1 MKEQNFE
8 LVIENGAVKGCKGE
22 ARKVV
27 ISENIVRIADS
38 AFENCD
44 FITEVDIRS
53 SELKTVGNR
62 AFKNCKRLKKCAI
75 STLKGRIGNSA
86 FLGCKSLERFDI
98 PKGTVKI
105 GDKAFYNCSSLKFIS
120 VPESVMIIDGK
131 ILNNDKTII
140 VGEENSA
147 AHKYAK
153 DNSVSFRS
161 DYETVLEKTEK
172 IKDFNKTLTVNLF
185 DEKIVCYKSI
195 EVFAKTS
202 AFFNEVIFKKFY
214 IKVLAAIP
222 RKYGEKCRLRSLKK
236 ELEICIRDINNFMNE
251 FGVFTKENYYK
262 AARKYINL
270 FNDNIDDFDDIY
282 KHQDAETLNKMMET
296 HSDIMNDEYAHVT
309 GLGYGVVGGPMD
321 LLMHGLDEAIAL
333 KKQYKEADKNIS
345 KRSAVAIEQ
354 IAQASSNEID
364 KMYAEVSEVVKETVL
379 TVINGL
385 FRCTCELFIEYKILD
400 EKVLDNYSPRR
411 ANEIIEKVK
420 SNIIDSKY
428 GLTTA
433 LQYEPNNVEIIGMV
447 LEQDFDKS
455 DLITL
460 IKLACFYDIADDIL
474 QVFISKYTL
483 VELIDID
490 KNICGDLK
498 PNEKEFFKQVI
509 DGKARKLIN
518 DINNDYTDPTSVDSA
533 SWQVLVSE
541 YEIILPKNKDAFNF
555 SKEDLLS
562 DEGKKLFAEAVAVK
576 REEKERKD
584 SKQRA
589 IKETEN
595 KIEELQSK
603 INSTNVEIGELKTQI
618 SGEEKEIKS
627 NIKIGIAG
635 IICVVGT
642 FAAVPIWGE
651 LDLLGFVLAAILMLI
666 GLYLCSGLC
675 KKTVNKNKN
684 EHMRMLLEKE
694 AELNKLQQEYNE
706 LIKNKANNTVLCIDE
721 QEGQK

>member
-1 MKEQNFE
+1 
-8 LVIENGAVKGCKGE
+8 
-22 ARKVV
+22 
-27 ISENIVRIADS
+27 
-38 AFENCD
+38 
-44 FITEVDIRS
+44 
-53 SELKTVGNR
+53 
-62 AFKNCKRLKKCAI
+62 
-75 STLKGRIGNSA
+75 
-86 FLGCKSLERFDI
+86 
-98 PKGTVKI
+98 
-105 GDKAFYNCSSLKFIS
+105 
-120 VPESVMIIDGK
+120 
-131 ILNNDKTII
+131 
-140 VGEENSA
+140 
-147 AHKYAK
+147 
-153 DNSVSFRS
+153 
-161 DYETVLEKTEK
+161 
-172 IKDFNKTLTVNLF
+172 
-185 DEKIVCYKSI
+185 
-195 EVFAKTS
+195 
-202 AFFNEVIFKKFY
+202 
-214 IKVLAAIP
+214 
-222 RKYGEKCRLRSLKK
+222 
-236 ELEICIRDINNFMNE
+236 
-251 FGVFTKENYYK
+251 
-262 AARKYINL
+262 
-270 FNDNIDDFDDIY
+270 
-282 KHQDAETLNKMMET
+282 
-296 HSDIMNDEYAHVT
+296 MNDEYAHVT

-345 KRSAVAIEQ
+345 KRSAVALEQ

-364 KMYAEVSEVVKETVL
+364 GMYEEICEIVKETVL
-379 TVINGL
+379 AVIDGL
-385 FRCTCELFIEYKILD
+385 FRCTCELFIEYNILD
-400 EKVLDNYSPRR
+400 EKVLDNYSPKR
-411 ANEIIEKVK
+411 AKEIVEKVK
-420 SNIIDSKY
+420 SNTIDSKY

-460 IKLACFYDIADDIL
+460 IKLACFYDIADDVL

-483 VELIDID
+483 VKLIDIE
-490 KNICGDLK
+490 KNICDDLK
-498 PNEKEFFKQVI
+498 PSEKEFFKQVV
-509 DGKARKLIN
+509 DGKAQKLIN

-694 AELNKLQQEYNE
+694 AELNNLQQEYDE
-706 LIKNKANNTVLCIDE
+706 LIKNKADDTVLCIDE
-721 QEGQK
+721 QEGQNE